1 MRAVEKPASA
11 SRPGASIPAHTA
23 WRLAAYSSGPTCG
36 TLRCSTPLSLTLPPE
51 GGGDTVFLVRGK
63 LSHRLRDLLRV
74 GHEEIL
80 LRGVERH
87 GRDVGGG
94 DAHHRPVEAVESM
107 LRDDRPRL
115 RSKTPADVV
124 LVHDHRLAGLAR

>member
-74 GHEEIL
+74 GPEEIL

-94 DAHHRPVEAVESM
+94 DAHHRPLGAVESM
-107 LRDDRPRL
+107 LRGEGRDPR
-115 RSKTPADVV
+115 STTAGAAV
-124 LVHDHRLAGLAR
+124 LVA